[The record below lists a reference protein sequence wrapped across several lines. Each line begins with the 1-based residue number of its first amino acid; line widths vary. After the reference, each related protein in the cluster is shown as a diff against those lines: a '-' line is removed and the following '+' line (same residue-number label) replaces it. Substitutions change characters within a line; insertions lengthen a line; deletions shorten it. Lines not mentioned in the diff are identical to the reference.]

1 MTTTRRVIL
10 VALLTGVAAAAC
22 GVKDRT
28 EAKLDLADA
37 KLTVQQADGARHEL
51 ALTAAGAV
59 TWDGKPQV
67 TISRQGVVRAGK
79 QVLAK
84 IDKYG
89 AVTVGGQPTNLVVTK
104 DGALQLDGVDELTI
118 DRDGVVGGGFLTTM
132 DHPAVKLGDG
142 SRLAYVG
149 PPAARQALLLGFA
162 TVVIDSLSPPAA
174 PASK

>member
-1 MTTTRRVIL
+1 MKRRTFVL
-10 VALLTGVAAAAC
+10 AVVVSVAAAAC

-28 EAKLDLADA
+28 EAKLELADA
-37 KLTVQQADGARHEL
+37 RLTVEQADGARHEL

-89 AVTVGGQPTNLVVTK
+89 AVTVGGQPTNLVVTRE
-104 DGALQLDGVDELTI
+104 GALVLDGVNELTI
-118 DRDGVVGGGFLTTM
+118 DRDGVVGGGFIATM

-142 SRLAYVG
+142 SKLAYVG

-162 TVVIDSLSPPAA
+162 TVVIDSLSPAAA